1 MKNLS
6 FHNQKRCN
14 AGTINTVKALKA
26 SRGSATV
33 EAAVIL
39 PVIIIV
45 FISILSIIRIA
56 GTYDRVQYALNQ
68 VAADL
73 SQYSY
78 LYTVLGLQEGHDE
91 IIDDIENAKMS
102 FQTAKRYKHLLRTI
116 QSITGDISFTDRKRY
131 QCINRLSR

>member
-73 SQYSY
+73 
-78 LYTVLGLQEGHDE
+78 
-91 IIDDIENAKMS
+91 
-102 FQTAKRYKHLLRTI
+102 
-116 QSITGDISFTDRKRY
+116 
-131 QCINRLSR
+131 